1 MKQIVVLAI
10 AVGVL
15 FASCG
20 QRGDNIDLSKSSLRV
35 EVKRFDST
43 LFSIPVDSLDVA
55 VAGLQSEYG
64 TFFNLFTEGVIGI
77 GTPENQDFAP
87 LLKSFVSHSMV
98 RETYGEVQRLF
109 PNTNELNQQLTN
121 AFKRYQYYFPGA
133 YVPQIYGFV
142 SGFNNSIVLAD
153 SCVGI
158 GFDRYL
164 GRESV
169 YYPQLGI
176 ARYLINN
183 MHPKKIPS
191 DCIRAW
197 AIGTFAFND
206 SINNLVSHM
215 VYEGMLMHFTKRLLP
230 AEPDSL
236 IFGFTQ
242 QQMDWC
248 YGNESQMWT
257 TLVEQKLL
265 FDTNAF
271 TITKH
276 IKEAPFTHSFS
287 QDSPGRAAVW
297 LGYRIVQAY
306 VEANPDVTLKE
317 LMNITDYQSILNK
330 SKYRP
335 S

>member
-1 MKQIVVLAI
+1 MKQLAVLAV

-15 FASCG
+15 VASCG
-20 QRGDNIDLSKSSLRV
+20 QRGDGIDLSQSSLRV
-35 EVKRFDST
+35 EVKRLDSA
-43 LFSIPVDSLDVA
+43 LFSMPVDSIDSSIAL
-55 VAGLQSEYG
+55 LQQEYG
-64 TFFNLFTEGVIGI
+64 TFFTLFTQGVIGI
-77 GTPENQDFAP
+77 GTPENTDFIP
-87 LLKSFVSHSMV
+87 LLKSFVSNSMV
-98 RETYGEVQRLF
+98 RDTYLEVQRIF
-109 PNTNELNQQLTN
+109 TDNQKLNRQLTD
-121 AFKRYQYYFPGA
+121 AFKRYQHYFPNA
-133 YVPQIYGFV
+133 YVPEVYGFV

-153 SCVGI
+153 SCIGI

-164 GRESV
+164 GRDAV

-183 MHPKKIPS
+183 MHPEKIPS

-230 AEPDSL
+230 TEPDSL

-242 QQMDWC
+242 QQVEWC
-248 YGNESQMWT
+248 YQNESQMWT

-287 QDSPGRAAVW
+287 KESPGKASVW
-297 LGYRIVQAY
+297 LGYKIVEAY
-306 VEANPDVTLKE
+306 VKANPKVTLKKR
-317 LMNITDYQSILNK
+317 MAITNYQSILNK

-335 S
+335 T